1 MERTVYILIDDRGT
15 DLYTEEYTSPE
26 EALKDAEMQWDHL
39 TDREKANCEAFYL
52 IKSENPDEEAENHLD
67 GDLVKSWK

>member
-15 DLYTEEYTSPE
+15 DLYTEEYTSLE
-26 EALKDAEMQWDHL
+26 EALKRAEYEWDHMAE
-39 TDREKANCEAFYL
+39 REKANCEAFYL
-52 IKSENPDEEAENHLD
+52 IESENPDEEAENHLD